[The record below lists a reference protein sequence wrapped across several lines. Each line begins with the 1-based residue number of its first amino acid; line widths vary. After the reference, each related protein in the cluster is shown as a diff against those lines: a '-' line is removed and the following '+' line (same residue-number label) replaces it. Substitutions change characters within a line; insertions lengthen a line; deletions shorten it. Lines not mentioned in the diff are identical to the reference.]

1 MKNWKRL
8 LAGAGVIL
16 MLLAF
21 CLPMIFAFG
30 KGESSDSLFLGA
42 IGIAFIVPILIYM
55 FMMAYRIFGRK
66 EKTMNRDVENIIF
79 DVGNVLME
87 YGWEPY
93 LKSFG
98 FPKEKYEKIA
108 DAIFRSKVWN
118 EQDRGLLPEEE
129 YISQYVALAPEYEK
143 EIREVMKRSPECMS
157 VYDYADTW
165 VKYLKEKGCHL
176 YVLSNY
182 GSYMLNRNREQMSFL
197 KYMDGVVFSCEVKQ
211 VKPEP
216 EIYKTILKKYNLKPE
231 KTVFIDDRKENCEGA
246 EKAGIRAIQFQ
257 SFKQAAAELEKLG
270 IK

>member
-8 LAGAGVIL
+8 LAGAGVIF

-21 CLPMIFAFG
+21 CLPMIFSFG
-30 KGESSDSLFLGA
+30 KGENSGSLFWGA
-42 IGIAFIVPILIYM
+42 IGIAFLVPILIYM
-55 FMMAYRIFGRK
+55 FLMAYRIFGKK
-66 EKTMNRDVENIIF
+66 EKSVNSNVENIIF

-98 FPKEKYEKIA
+98 FSEEKYEKIA
-108 DAIFRSKVWN
+108 DAVFRSKVWN

-129 YISQYVALAPEYEK
+129 YVNQYVALAPEYEK
-143 EIREVMKRSPECMS
+143 EIREVMEHTPECMS

-165 VKYLKEKGCHL
+165 VKYLKEKGYHL

-182 GSYMLNRNREQMSFL
+182 GSYMLNKNREQMSFL

-211 VKPEP
+211 VKPEQ

-231 KTVFIDDRKENCEGA
+231 KTVFIDDRKDNCEGA
-246 EKAGIRAIQFQ
+246 EKAGIRAIQFK

-270 IK
+270 VK

>member
-1 MKNWKRL
+1 
-8 LAGAGVIL
+8 
-16 MLLAF
+16 
-21 CLPMIFAFG
+21 
-30 KGESSDSLFLGA
+30 
-42 IGIAFIVPILIYM
+42 
-55 FMMAYRIFGRK
+55 
-66 EKTMNRDVENIIF
+66 MNSNVENIIF

-98 FPKEKYEKIA
+98 FSEEKYEKIA
-108 DAIFRSKVWN
+108 DAVFRSKVWN

-129 YISQYVALAPEYEK
+129 YVNQYVALAPEYEK
-143 EIREVMKRSPECMS
+143 EIREVMEHTPECMS

-165 VKYLKEKGCHL
+165 VKYLKEKGYHL

-182 GSYMLNRNREQMSFL
+182 GSYMLNKNREQMSFL

-211 VKPEP
+211 VKPEQ

-231 KTVFIDDRKENCEGA
+231 KTVFIDDRKDNCEGA
-246 EKAGIRAIQFQ
+246 EKAGIRAIQFK

-270 IK
+270 VK

>member
-8 LAGAGVIL
+8 LAGAGVII

-21 CLPMIFAFG
+21 CFPMIFAFG
-30 KGESSDSLFLGA
+30 EGENSDSLFWGA

-55 FMMAYRIFGRK
+55 FMMAYRIFGKK
-66 EKTMNRDVENIIF
+66 EKSVERKMENIIF

-108 DAIFRSKVWN
+108 DAVFRSKVWN

-129 YISQYVALAPEYEK
+129 YVNQYVAFAPEYEK
-143 EIREVMKRSPECMS
+143 EIREVMERSPECMS
-157 VYDYADTW
+157 VYDYTDTW
-165 VKYLKEKGCHL
+165 VKYLKEKGYHL

-211 VKPEP
+211 VKPEI

-246 EKAGIRAIQFQ
+246 EKAGIHTIQFQ
-257 SFKQAAAELEKLG
+257 NFKQAAAELEKLG
-270 IK
+270 VK

>member
-8 LAGAGVIL
+8 LAGAGVIF

-30 KGESSDSLFLGA
+30 KGENSGSLFWGA
-42 IGIAFIVPILIYM
+42 IGIAFLVPILIYM
-55 FMMAYRIFGRK
+55 FLMAYRIFGKK
-66 EKTMNRDVENIIF
+66 EKSVNSNVENIIF
-79 DVGNVLME
+79 E
-87 YGWEPY
+87 
-93 LKSFG
+93 
-98 FPKEKYEKIA
+98 EKYEKIA
-108 DAIFRSKVWN
+108 DAVFRSKVWN

-129 YISQYVALAPEYEK
+129 YVNQYVALAPEYEK
-143 EIREVMKRSPECMS
+143 EIREVMEHTPECMS

-165 VKYLKEKGCHL
+165 VKYLKEKGYHL

-182 GSYMLNRNREQMSFL
+182 GSYMLNKNREQMSFL

-211 VKPEP
+211 VKPEQ

-231 KTVFIDDRKENCEGA
+231 KTVFIDDRKDNCEGA
-246 EKAGIRAIQFQ
+246 EKAGIRAIQFK

-270 IK
+270 VK

>member
-30 KGESSDSLFLGA
+30 EGENSDSLFWGA
-42 IGIAFIVPILIYM
+42 IGIAFIIPILIYM
-55 FMMAYRIFGRK
+55 LMMAYRIFGKK
-66 EKTMNRDVENIIF
+66 EKPVERKIENIIF

-98 FPKEKYEKIA
+98 FPKETYEKIA
-108 DAIFRSKVWN
+108 DAVFRSKGWT

-129 YISQYVALAPEYEK
+129 YVTQSVSFAPEYEK
-143 EIREVMKRSPECMS
+143 EIREVMERSPECMS
-157 VYDYADTW
+157 VYDYTDTW
-165 VKYLKEKGCHL
+165 VKYLKEKGYHL

-211 VKPEP
+211 VKPEI

-246 EKAGIRAIQFQ
+246 EKAGIHTIQFQ
-257 SFKQAAAELEKLG
+257 NFKQAAAELEKLG
-270 IK
+270 VK